1 MTTAE
6 QTAIETFQNLP
17 DKPRLELAAAMSEY
31 AEKWEGLASHLTNSA
46 AQLDAGQGIP
56 ETDLFAKLRERYEG

>member
-6 QTAIETFQNLP
+6 QTTIETFQNLP
-17 DKPRLELAAAMSEY
+17 DKPRLELAAAIAEY
-31 AEKWEGLASHLTNSA
+31 AEKWEGLASHLTNST

-56 ETDLFAKLRERYEG
+56 ASEGSIPAEC